1 MFKEDTKDI
10 IGKILF
16 LISIGILI
24 YMFFSPLSQII
35 IHADEYFTI
44 GTIRLSFLDSMAI
57 TANYIGF
64 MHFVGDLLVSVLLN
78 VAIASVSAFVLGKIN
93 ALLEKKQD
101 NIYW

>member
-44 GTIRLSFLDSMAI
+44 GTIRLSFLDSMAKFFNAVLSI
-57 TANYIGF
+57 QNTPYLIVKFLFSFKASNIFFLRSSRYF
-64 MHFVGDLLVSVLLN
+64 STSSSVL
-78 VAIASVSAFVLGKIN
+78 IS
-93 ALLEKKQD
+93 
-101 NIYW
+101 